1 MCIYWLYYVTCSY
14 IYFITHAKLKNTA
27 APLKT
32 GLDFSS
38 LRNFFFSLNNAKKKM
53 YANVLEMFSFDSKT
67 SIRRYPIFFSW
78 YNFFSVNVS
87 DFYRYF
93 TAQN

>member
-38 LRNFFFSLNNAKKKM
+38 LRNFFFSLNNTKKKM

-67 SIRRYPIFFSW
+67 SIRRYPIFLASKI
-78 YNFFSVNVS
+78 YHKSIYSEVS
-87 DFYRYF
+87 YRKEG
-93 TAQN
+93 TL